1 MEKIILNGYQRINA
15 ALNGKWPDQRPIML
29 HNFMMAAREADISM
43 KEYRSNPKSAAQAHI
58 EAVEKYNLD
67 GVLIDFDTATLAAA
81 VGVPVDYPHE
91 EPARTSGAL
100 LNAIE
105 EIDDLEPIDIAGDE
119 HVQIWVE
126 TCRIV
131 KSYFGDEK
139 FIRGNCDQAPFSLA
153 SMIRSTEC
161 WMMDLYL
168 NENYVFKLLNY
179 SSEISGQ
186 FIKLVAATGVDMV
199 SNGDSPAGPDII
211 SPEMYRKF
219 ALPYEKKMADIAH
232 ELKLPYLL
240 HICGNTDSI
249 LEDMLKTGADAIEL
263 DFETDIIK
271 VLLICKNDLAF
282 FGNIDPSGVLALG
295 KPQLVEEKVKQLL
308 SAYNDSPR
316 FVMNSGCAI
325 PAITPSENIKQLVQI
340 TKNCK
345 INKFTHE
352 VRK

>member
-1 MEKIILNGYQRINA
+1 VRKIILNGNKRINA
-15 ALNGKWPDQRPIML
+15 TLNGKWPDQRPVIL

-43 KEYRSNPKSAAQAHI
+43 KEYRSNPKSAARAHI

-81 VGVPVDYPHE
+81 VGVPVDYPNE

-105 EIDDLEPIDIAGDE
+105 KIDDLEPIDISGDE
-119 HVQIWVE
+119 HIQIWLE

-131 KSYFGDEK
+131 KNYFGDEI
-139 FIRGNCDQAPFSLA
+139 FVRGNCDQAPFSLA
-153 SMIRSTEC
+153 SMIRSTEG
-161 WMMDLYL
+161 WMMDLFL
-168 NENYVFKLLNY
+168 NEEYVFKLLDY

-199 SNGDSPAGPDII
+199 SNGDSPAGPTMI

-232 ELKLPYLL
+232 ELKLPYLI

-249 LEDMLKTGADAIEL
+249 LEDMVKTGADAIEL
-263 DFETDIIK
+263 DYETDVIK
-271 VLLICKNDLAF
+271 VLSICKNDIAF
-282 FGNIDPSGVLALG
+282 FGNIDPSGVIALG
-295 KPQLVEEKVKQLL
+295 TPELVEEKVRQLL
-308 SAYNDSPR
+308 SVYNDSPR
-316 FVMNSGCAI
+316 FVMNAGCAI
-325 PAITPSENIKQLVQI
+325 PAISPSENIKQMVQI
-340 TKNCK
+340 TKNYQMD
-345 INKFTHE
+345 KFIS
-352 VRK
+352 

>member
-1 MEKIILNGYQRINA
+1 VRKIILNGYKRINA
-15 ALNGKWPDQRPIML
+15 TLNGKWPDQRPVML
-29 HNFMMAAREADISM
+29 HNFMMAAKEADISM
-43 KEYRSNPKSAAQAHI
+43 KEYRSNPKSAARAYI

-81 VGVPVDYPHE
+81 VGVPVDYPYE
-91 EPARTSGAL
+91 EPARTTGAL
-100 LNAIE
+100 LNSIE
-105 EIDDLEPIDIAGDE
+105 EIDDLEPIDISGDE

-131 KSYFGDEK
+131 KSYFGDEI
-139 FIRGNCDQAPFSLA
+139 FVRGNCDQAPFSIA
-153 SMIRSTEC
+153 SMIRSIEC

-168 NENYVFKLLNY
+168 NEEYVFKLLDY

-186 FIKLVAATGVDMV
+186 FIKLVACTGVDMV
-199 SNGDSPAGPDII
+199 SNGDSPAGPALI

-249 LEDMLKTGADAIEL
+249 LEDMIKTGADALEL
-263 DFETDIIK
+263 DYETDIIK
-271 VLLICKNDLAF
+271 VFNICKNDIAF
-282 FGNIDPSGVLALG
+282 FGNIDPSGVITFG
-295 KPQLVEEKVKQLL
+295 KPELVEEKVKQLL
-308 SAYNDSPR
+308 SVYNDSPR

-325 PAITPSENIKQLVQI
+325 PAIAPPENIKQLVQI
-340 TKNCK
+340 TKNYK
-345 INKFTHE
+345 LNKCIQE
-352 VRK
+352 VRN